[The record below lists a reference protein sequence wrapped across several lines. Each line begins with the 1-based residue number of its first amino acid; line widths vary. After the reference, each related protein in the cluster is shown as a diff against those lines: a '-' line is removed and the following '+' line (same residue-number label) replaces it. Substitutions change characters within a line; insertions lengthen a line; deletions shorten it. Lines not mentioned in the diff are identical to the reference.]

1 MRGHQTSNIPIY
13 KLDFSIGLQC
23 APAHP
28 PPSNKMIFLHSP
40 AAGGGGGG
48 DVAAHVLKSLIFFI
62 FLVLAAGL
70 RTAKCRHSLLSIFLK
85 VFFQ

>member
-1 MRGHQTSNIPIY
+1 MRGHQTSNTPIY

-28 PPSNKMIFLHSP
+28 PPSNKTIFLYSP

-48 DVAAHVLKSLIFFI
+48 GGGSARSEKFDFF
-62 FLVLAAGL
+62 
-70 RTAKCRHSLLSIFLK
+70 H
-85 VFFQ
+85 FFSPGSGASNGEVSPLTPFRFS